1 VTEVDVGRI
10 TFVTFH
16 NPDGTVRRIDVHD
29 AALTATYTLDG
40 TDTSVTLFYSN
51 VIRIFTA
58 TTQSDDGSTF
68 REVDQF
74 VGLNYIIRPSEG
86 PPIVSAGRGVFT
98 VTATFDGSGNLVKL
112 EFTEQTTPHLAHV
125 TDVLCAL

>member
-10 TFVTFH
+10 TFVTFL
-16 NPDGTVRRIDVHD
+16 NPDGTVKRVDVHD

-58 TTQSDDGSTF
+58 TTQIG
-68 REVDQF
+68 RWVDIQGGRSVPGPQLHHPILRGPSHR
-74 VGLNYIIRPSEG
+74 VGRTG
-86 PPIVSAGRGVFT
+86 
-98 VTATFDGSGNLVKL
+98 
-112 EFTEQTTPHLAHV
+112 HLHRHGHV
-125 TDVLCAL
+125 